1 MNLPNFRSVAG
12 CVAAVSAVAATIALA
27 PGIVGSF
34 PNAQRTQFVTG
45 IMPAC
50 DTKLVRDLLI
60 RAVHKSPRARQG
72 GLRIIELGDVEDYAK
87 NAAPRTDSASIDIRF
102 CQAVAFTNAG
112 QGDLHFILKWLNA
125 KKDQLWL
132 EITVSTI

>member
-1 MNLPNFRSVAG
+1 MNLSGFKSI
-12 CVAAVSAVAATIALA
+12 AAYAVAVTAVGSTIALA
-27 PGIVGSF
+27 PGIIGSF
-34 PNAQRTQFVTG
+34 VNTQHTPFVKG

-60 RAVHKSPRARQG
+60 QAVHQSPRAQQS

-87 NAAPRTDSASIDIRF
+87 DAVPRTDQLPVDIRF
-102 CQAVAFTNAG
+102 CKAVAFTNAS

-125 KKDQLWL
+125 KKDQFWL